1 MKKIL
6 IICLCFLLFCPSVSF
21 AESSFDEKVSNISF
35 MNTEYENAFGELSDD
50 VLSLY
55 IEEIN
60 TQLCQ
65 LSEEEEFSELQI
77 EKFLY
82 ENADNINPKLNANQY
97 KAILEYTN
105 FKTEIDYLI
114 PSNSEIVENSSFNKA
129 SDQILALPESPLAF
143 TRTVY
148 GRDENRKIV
157 ATYRVKIKGIKDN
170 RTGTSKITSAT
181 AQKISGVK
189 SVCNIYKTTKSV
201 RATVIGT
208 GGYPIGEGYYVLSNN
223 GSLS

>member
-143 TRTVY
+143 TRT
-148 GRDENRKIV
+148 
-157 ATYRVKIKGIKDN
+157 
-170 RTGTSKITSAT
+170 GTSKITSAT